1 MNVAR
6 LAFLTLVARP
16 LARFLTGADVI
27 GRERLPAAGPAIVV
41 ANHTSHVDTLL
52 LLTIFPAR
60 LMGRVRPVAA
70 ADYFLRGPLIGWFSR
85 TLVGI
90 VPVDRA
96 HGLHEDVL
104 APARAALAAG
114 DIVIIFPEGTR
125 GPATDALGPLK
136 TGVARLAAAFPRAP
150 VTPVWIEGAGR
161 VLPKG
166 AVLPAPMNCT
176 ALVGEPIAWSGDK
189 AAFMEALR
197 ASLEALKASAPPQR
211 WLSQAPD
218 PPPTTD
224 EAASS
229 APRARSSPRSS
240 QTGRGPGTAT
250 RR

>member
-1 MNVAR
+1 MNAAR

-27 GRERLPAAGPAIVV
+27 GRERLPASGPAIVV

-60 LMGRVRPVAA
+60 LMARVRPVAA
-70 ADYFLRGPLIGWFSR
+70 ADYFLRGPVIGWFSR

-90 VPVDRA
+90 VAVERTQ
-96 HGLHEDVL
+96 GLHEDVL

-114 DIVIIFPEGTR
+114 DIVIVFPEGTR

-136 TGVARLAAAFPRAP
+136 TGVARLAAAFPQAP

-166 AVLPAPMNCT
+166 ALLPAPMNCT
-176 ALVGEPIAWSGDK
+176 ALVGESIAWAGDK
-189 AAFMEALR
+189 AAFMETLR
-197 ASLEALKASAPPQR
+197 ASLEALKSAAPPQR
-211 WLSQAPD
+211 WLSEPAD
-218 PPPTTD
+218 PPPTSG
-224 EAASS
+224 AAAPS
-229 APRARSSPRSS
+229 APSARSSPRS
-240 QTGRGPGTAT
+240 
-250 RR
+250 